1 MDEGIWSFYD
11 AILNEL
17 FLVEWGHLVQQVF
30 TTILSSM
37 EYGCGLGVSL
47 NVVQVFNFPT
57 GL

>member
-37 EYGCGLGVSL
+37 DVG
-47 NVVQVFNFPT
+47 
-57 GL
+57 

>member
-17 FLVEWGHLVQQVF
+17 FLVEWGHLVQQVL

-37 EYGCGLGVSL
+37 DVG
-47 NVVQVFNFPT
+47 
-57 GL
+57 